1 MIKVEVLYMSK
12 FDDTYL
18 DLCEKILQHGVYTE
32 NRTGIPTYQTNH
44 EILTFDLQE
53 EFPILTTKFVAF
65 KHAIL
70 ELLWIYQEQSN
81 DVNWLNERGVTIWD
95 EWRIGEDGT
104 YMGKDFGKEFAGTI
118 GTAYGWIVKKY
129 GLTQNLIQTI
139 KEDPTSRRMLM
150 SLWQNEYLST
160 AALPSCVWNSQW
172 SVLDGKLNCMVTQ
185 RSCDV
190 ALGLPFNIS
199 QYATLVHLIAQ
210 VTGLKPGKMT
220 WVINNCHIYE
230 NQIEGI
236 KKQLAN
242 RENAKPAPKLWINPE
257 ITDFFEFDSSK
268 ELKDIQ
274 LMGYE
279 HCGKIPMPVAV

>member
-1 MIKVEVLYMSK
+1 MSK

-257 ITDFFEFDSSK
+257 ITDFFAFDSSK
-268 ELKDIQ
+268 ELKDIK